1 MKIKKFNDFISEE
14 VSGTELVGHSM
25 GVAYGETGLQ
35 NKTVNSHD
43 TTEIFCDI
51 DSNYYPTFWNITDY
65 NDYYIKYLGTP
76 EGVGKPLDGFS
87 HDNIIAILQV
97 LSPELF

>member
-1 MKIKKFNDFISEE
+1 MGKIKKYNKFVDEN
-14 VSGTELVGHSM
+14 VGYGIVGQV
-25 GVAYGETGLQ
+25 GVGYGETGLQ